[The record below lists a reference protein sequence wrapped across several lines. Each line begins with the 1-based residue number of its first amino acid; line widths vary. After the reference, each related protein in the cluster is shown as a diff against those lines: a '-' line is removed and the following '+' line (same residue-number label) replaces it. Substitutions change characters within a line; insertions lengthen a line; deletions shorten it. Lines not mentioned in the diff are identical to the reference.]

1 MLADT
6 KMPPLSS
13 KKLVE
18 EIDNQ
23 VQKTVAEG

>member
-1 MLADT
+1 MLVAT
-6 KMPPLSS
+6 KMAPLSS
-13 KKLVE
+13 KKLVK